1 MNRSTPPFWDETL
14 VKLTP
19 ARLCLPGSLL
29 FALPLCAQTTA
40 TLTGHV
46 LDPSGKA
53 IPGATIVVENPVTK
67 YRSQTESK
75 EDGTFSVRNIPF
87 HTYQV
92 MVLRDGFAPREQ
104 SLSLRSAVPTNLSVQ
119 LELASS
125 NSSVTV
131 AATEQDLLV
140 NPEETGTHVQ
150 MDQSDIDRISRQI
163 GNRGLEAV
171 IVSFPGFAQ
180 NANGA
185 IHPRGAH
192 NQMTY
197 VVDGMPISDQLTG
210 AFANS
215 LDPSIVQT
223 VELFTGNVPAEYGS
237 KVSAVANI
245 TTRTGLGSGKPVTG
259 SVTVSGAGFG
269 LLSQVTQ
276 VAGEVGRWSYSGT
289 VNTMMGK
296 RYLDSVSLDNFHNG
310 GNSERGFLRVDYQT
324 HSGDV
329 LRLNG
334 MAGRSSFQL
343 ANLLSQQ
350 ATGMDQRQLLRDA
363 AAAFAWVHPID
374 AKSTFDNSASYR
386 TTAAQLFPSAGD
398 TPVTASQARH
408 LSTFTNASR
417 LNLLRGRNIIRMGA
431 DVQAF
436 PVSENFSFGIT
447 SPLFNLPGTEG
458 YNPNLAPYDLSRGG
472 SSFQFSDRATGAMY
486 SGFLQDSLK
495 LGDWQLSLGLRYDY
509 YNFLVRGYQ
518 FQPRLGAAYHLKRT
532 NTVLRASY
540 SRTFQTPPNENLLL
554 SASSEAAAIAPPA
567 VGAALGSAVAPIT
580 PERQNFFEAGIQQ
593 GAGRLVSVDVSYY
606 HKQSVDQQ
614 DNNNFLNTGI
624 IFPITLSKIRING
637 VEGRV
642 SLAPIRGFGA
652 TVSITHA
659 KAVSTPPFTG
669 GLYIGNDAIAA
680 LTAGPFIIDHDQVL
694 AVQGILTY
702 NSRSGFY
709 STLSMR
715 YDSGLVANPSDPVQ
729 VALDPDYRDL
739 LPYVNLLSNPPRV
752 LPRLV
757 IDLSGGY
764 ERLKDGRKR
773 WDLSCQMVNVTNQT
787 ALYNFQSVFVG
798 TRVIQ
803 PFTAG
808 GRFRVYF

>member
-1 MNRSTPPFWDETL
+1 
-14 VKLTP
+14 
-19 ARLCLPGSLL
+19 
-29 FALPLCAQTTA
+29 
-40 TLTGHV
+40 
-46 LDPSGKA
+46 
-53 IPGATIVVENPVTK
+53 
-67 YRSQTESK
+67 
-75 EDGTFSVRNIPF
+75 
-87 HTYQV
+87 
-92 MVLRDGFAPREQ
+92 
-104 SLSLRSAVPTNLSVQ
+104 
-119 LELASS
+119 
-125 NSSVTV
+125 
-131 AATEQDLLV
+131 
-140 NPEETGTHVQ
+140 
-150 MDQSDIDRISRQI
+150 
-163 GNRGLEAV
+163 
-171 IVSFPGFAQ
+171 
-180 NANGA
+180 
-185 IHPRGAH
+185 
-192 NQMTY
+192 
-197 VVDGMPISDQLTG
+197 
-210 AFANS
+210 
-215 LDPSIVQT
+215 
-223 VELFTGNVPAEYGS
+223 
-237 KVSAVANI
+237 
-245 TTRTGLGSGKPVTG
+245 
-259 SVTVSGAGFG
+259 
-269 LLSQVTQ
+269 
-276 VAGEVGRWSYSGT
+276 
-289 VNTMMGK
+289 
-296 RYLDSVSLDNFHNG
+296 
-310 GNSERGFLRVDYQT
+310 
-324 HSGDV
+324 
-329 LRLNG
+329 
-334 MAGRSSFQL
+334 
-343 ANLLSQQ
+343 
-350 ATGMDQRQLLRDA
+350 
-363 AAAFAWVHPID
+363 
-374 AKSTFDNSASYR
+374 
-386 TTAAQLFPSAGD
+386 
-398 TPVTASQARH
+398 
-408 LSTFTNASR
+408 
-417 LNLLRGRNIIRMGA
+417 
-431 DVQAF
+431 
-436 PVSENFSFGIT
+436 
-447 SPLFNLPGTEG
+447 
-458 YNPNLAPYDLSRGG
+458 
-472 SSFQFSDRATGAMY
+472 
-486 SGFLQDSLK
+486 
-495 LGDWQLSLGLRYDY
+495 
-509 YNFLVRGYQ
+509 
-518 FQPRLGAAYHLKRT
+518 
-532 NTVLRASY
+532 
-540 SRTFQTPPNENLLL
+540 
-554 SASSEAAAIAPPA
+554 
-567 VGAALGSAVAPIT
+567 VAPIT